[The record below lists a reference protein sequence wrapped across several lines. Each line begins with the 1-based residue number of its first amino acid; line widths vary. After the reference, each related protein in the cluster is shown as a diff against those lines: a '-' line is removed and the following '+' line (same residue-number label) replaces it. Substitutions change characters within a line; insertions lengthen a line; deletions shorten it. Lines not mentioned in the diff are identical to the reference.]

1 MTKKCENFVIDL
13 MHDTDSDFQML
24 PNPKLGSVSGMGQF
38 FKIKSIRYLMIGFPV
53 SIVKTLIVIFMH
65 LGGSIGVAQHR
76 CWRITMAGAT
86 ARRRKIGWKVLSLI
100 IKKKKQRNSNEKVFG
115 QWGCK
120 PFSSAPA
127 HQDRSDLQDHPDI
140 LGGQTVLQFFIKQRE
155 FGGGPNKKDD
165 TVGNEPR
172 HSLASRAK
180 KTLISREVWIFR
192 WEL

>member
-76 CWRITMAGAT
+76 C
-86 ARRRKIGWKVLSLI
+86 
-100 IKKKKQRNSNEKVFG
+100 
-115 QWGCK
+115 
-120 PFSSAPA
+120 
-127 HQDRSDLQDHPDI
+127 
-140 LGGQTVLQFFIKQRE
+140 
-155 FGGGPNKKDD
+155 
-165 TVGNEPR
+165 
-172 HSLASRAK
+172 
-180 KTLISREVWIFR
+180 
-192 WEL
+192 